1 MKFNTFGYLVA
12 EGFKSIF
19 KQKKTTTASIVVM
32 FFTLMMFG
40 IFFLIEENVNYVMT
54 QLSTQQGINA
64 YLDDNLK
71 ESELEDIKLKI
82 MKIDG
87 VAGAPKFTSKEG
99 ALGVIRTMLGDHQEL
114 IEGSYNEEHNPFPAS
129 YFVTLTDLNKYSE
142 VEDALWNIKGIND
155 VRSNESVITK
165 LSQISQGVRTGSLVF
180 FGIFIVISIAIISY
194 TIKLTVYARRKEIS
208 IMKYVGATNAF
219 IRTPFVVEGII
230 IGIVSAI
237 IAVAVVGIGY
247 NSVMNTILSSTV
259 FNQTPIV
266 LYTFEE
272 LFSKVLLVYLALGI
286 GIGTIGSAISMR
298 RYLKV

>member
-1 MKFNTFGYLVA
+1 MNFNTLGYLIA
-12 EGFKSIF
+12 EGFKSVF
-19 KQKKTTTASIVVM
+19 KQKKTTMASIAVM
-32 FFTLMMFG
+32 FFTLLMFG
-40 IFFLIEENVNYVMT
+40 IFFLLEENVNYVMT

-64 YLDDNLK
+64 YLDDDLK
-71 ESELEDIKLKI
+71 ESQINDIKVKI
-82 MKIDG
+82 LNIDG
-87 VAGAPKFTSKEG
+87 VQDTTFTSKEG

-129 YFVTLTDLNKYSE
+129 YFVRLTDLSKYSQ

-165 LSQISQGVRTGSLVF
+165 LSQISQGIKTGSLIF
-180 FGIFIVISIAIISY
+180 FGIFIIISVAIIAY

-230 IGIVSAI
+230 IGIVSAF
-237 IAVAVVGIGY
+237 IAVAVVGVGY
-247 NSVMNTILSSTV
+247 NSIMNTILSSTV

-272 LFSKVLLVYLALGI
+272 LFTKVLLVYLALGT
-286 GIGTIGSAISMR
+286 GIGTLGSIISMR